1 MVTACRDPR
10 SPGANPTGAA
20 LAQAKLN
27 APASRASSMWKFVKT
42 LRWPPRRLVLWHS
55 IAAIPMATVVVL
67 GAWLSYHYHQLTI
80 DNRDRVDRAYAVLDV
95 VDGLYISVQNA
106 DVAQRDFIITG
117 DEAHLGVFQRALKDE
132 KDDSERLRTL
142 LAASA
147 KQEENLAR
155 LDEAVA
161 AKLAELSKTID
172 VRQHQGFVAAQLAI
186 RNGDNGL
193 AMNSIR
199 QQVMVLAEN
208 ERRFLLRRQAD
219 TREHERD
226 TLLVGMFIAAL
237 SVTTRILIT
246 LGIRHVHSKRQAAIA
261 EGDDETAEPA
271 VEGWRQAGG

>member
-1 MVTACRDPR
+1 M
-10 SPGANPTGAA
+10 
-20 LAQAKLN
+20 L
-27 APASRASSMWKFVKT
+27 WKYLKT

-67 GAWLSYHYHQLTI
+67 GAWLSYHYHQLAL
-80 DNRDRVDRAYAVLDV
+80 DNRARVDRAYAVLDV

-117 DEAHLGVFQRALKDE
+117 DESHLAVFQAALRE
-132 KDDSERLRTL
+132 EQVDSERLRGL

-147 KQEENLAR
+147 KQETNLAR

-161 AKLAELSKTID
+161 AKLSELGKTIEL
-172 VRQHQGFVAAQLAI
+172 RQRDGFAAAQQAI
-186 RNGDNGL
+186 RNGDNGH
-193 AMNSIR
+193 AMTAIR

-226 TLLVGMFIAAL
+226 AVLAGLFIAAL
-237 SVTTRILIT
+237 SVTTRLIIT
-246 LGIRHVHSKRQAAIA
+246 LGIRLVHQKRQAEIA
-261 EGDDETAEPA
+261 ETGDEPSPAAEAAP
-271 VEGWRQAGG
+271 G

>member
-1 MVTACRDPR
+1 
-10 SPGANPTGAA
+10 
-20 LAQAKLN
+20 
-27 APASRASSMWKFVKT
+27 MWNFIKT

-67 GAWLSYHYHQLTI
+67 GAWLSYHYHHLAL
-80 DNRDRVDRAYAVLDV
+80 DNRERVDRAYAVLDV

-117 DEAHLGVFQRALKDE
+117 DQSHLAVFQAALRE
-132 KDDSERLRTL
+132 QQADSERLRVL

-147 KQEENLAR
+147 KQETNLAR

-161 AKLAELSKTID
+161 AKLAELGKTIEL
-172 VRQHQGFVAAQLAI
+172 RQREGFPAAQRAI
-186 RNGDNGL
+186 RDGDGGH
-193 AMNSIR
+193 AMTAIR

-226 TLLVGMFIAAL
+226 AVLVGIFIAAL
-237 SVTTRILIT
+237 SVTTRIIIT
-246 LGIRHVHSKRQAAIA
+246 LGIRHVHQKRQAEIVES
-261 EGDDETAEPA
+261 EGGQAPA
-271 VEGWRQAGG
+271 AQASAG

>member
-1 MVTACRDPR
+1 M
-10 SPGANPTGAA
+10 S
-20 LAQAKLN
+20 
-27 APASRASSMWKFVKT
+27 WKTLRT

-67 GAWLSYHYHQLTI
+67 GAWLSYHYHHLAL
-80 DNRDRVDRAYAVLDV
+80 DNRERVDRAYAVLDV

-117 DEAHLGVFQRALKDE
+117 DEAHLAVFQAALREQQADA
-132 KDDSERLRTL
+132 DRLRVL

-147 KQEENLAR
+147 KQETNLAR
-155 LDEAVA
+155 LEEAVA
-161 AKLAELSKTID
+161 AKLAELGKTIEL
-172 VRQHQGFVAAQLAI
+172 RQREGFTAAQLAI
-186 RNGDNGL
+186 RNGDDGQ
-193 AMNSIR
+193 AMTAIR

-226 TLLVGMFIAAL
+226 AVLVGIFIAAL

-246 LGIRHVHSKRQAAIA
+246 LGIRHVHQKRQAEIV
-261 EGDDETAEPA
+261 EGAEPA
-271 VEGWRQAGG
+271 AQGSTG